1 VNTHPPDGFGEACMA
16 GSDAKLSRVLEPLYC
31 GSGHPRQWINILAEM
46 CDYVGGEVGQLVI
59 GNHERSVWN
68 DEWFYALT
76 PNRPISMLKSFFEA
90 YGKADP
96 RRRILFCNE
105 GATLLDHEIEPPG
118 FDRSGI
124 VADFLDPLGMR
135 RQICGVFAKT
145 DRSVGTLSIMRSRR
159 AGRFPAESRH
169 RFGIVMSH
177 LQQAYRLYDTV
188 GRAADQSSASAMVVD
203 LLEAPIFVCT
213 SDRRVLFANRTA
225 LGLVE
230 SGEILLRAGAL
241 SATDLA
247 NEADLCAAT
256 DDAAMKVMDEG
267 IAGAGGICVM
277 RGRRTGVPHRF
288 RACPLPHRHPLRGEA
303 GSRGVVALIG
313 ISRHRD
319 GARSVPVFVEVF
331 GLRKAEARLAALLM
345 DGTSL
350 DEAAKVMRITIN
362 TARGYLQLIFERT
375 GTHRQAELV
384 SILRSVVSVPLF

>member
-1 VNTHPPDGFGEACMA
+1 MA
-16 GSDAKLSRVLEPLYC
+16 SSDAKLSRVLEPLYC
-31 GSGHPRQWINILAEM
+31 GNGHPRQWINLLGDM

-59 GNHERSVWN
+59 GNHTRSVWN

-96 RRRILFCNE
+96 RRRILFYNE
-105 GATLLDHEIEPPG
+105 GATLLDNEIEPPG

-145 DRSVGTLSIMRSRR
+145 DKSVGTLSIMRSRR
-159 AGRFPAESRH
+159 AGPFRAESRR

-177 LQQAYRLYDTV
+177 LRQSYRLYDTV
-188 GRAADQSSASAMVVD
+188 GRAAIHSSVSAMVD
-203 LLEAPIFVCT
+203 LLEVPIFVCT
-213 SDRRVLFANRTA
+213 SDRRVLLANKMA
-225 LGLVE
+225 LDLVG

-247 NEADLCAAT
+247 TEASLCAAT
-256 DDAAMKVMDEG
+256 DTAAKGAMGEG
-267 IAGAGGICVM
+267 IADAPRICVM
-277 RGRRTGVPHRF
+277 RGRRTGVLHRF
-288 RACPLPHRHPLRGEA
+288 RACPLAQKHPLRGEA

-313 ISRHRD
+313 ISRRSD
-319 GARSVPVFVEVF
+319 GIRSVPVFVEVF
-331 GLRKAEARLAALLM
+331 GLRKAEATLAGLLM

-350 DEAAKVMRITIN
+350 DEAARIMRVTIN
-362 TARGYLQLIFERT
+362 TARSYLQLIFERT
-375 GTHRQAELV
+375 GSHRQAELV
-384 SILRSVVSVPLF
+384 SILRSVVSIPLF